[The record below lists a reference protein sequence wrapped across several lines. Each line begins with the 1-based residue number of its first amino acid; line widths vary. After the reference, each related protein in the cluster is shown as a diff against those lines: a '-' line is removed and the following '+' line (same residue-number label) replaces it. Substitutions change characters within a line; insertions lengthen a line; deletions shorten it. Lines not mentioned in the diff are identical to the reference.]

1 MSNLNKN
8 LRIFP
13 ILGISLTLIGYLFLV
28 LQTYNLQRT
37 KSNLINDINILKQI
51 KARQTAANKLKD
63 TIIVLQNQIISQSPD
78 ERTKIKGADLIKDF
92 QVSNADHFLIRKK
105 AENNMEQ
112 AQIFE
117 LQGFNFL
124 LDKDVNNAITAFRKS
139 ENSYNSFHMVYDL
152 ASYLNINK
160 SKLITEDPTLW
171 RQTYLEILKNYS
183 WKMPTEIKSKL
194 TELSK

>member
-92 QVSNADHFLIRKK
+92 QMSNADHFLIRKK